1 MMQET
6 GSPFLIES
14 SLIEELD
21 NRIVDLDEAEQD
33 KIFKRL
39 IEDTV
44 SDSEEVLEVV
54 KDDFFI

>member
-39 IEDTV
+39 IEDTI

>member
-1 MMQET
+1 MMHET

-54 KDDFFI
+54 KDDFFM